1 MASLAET
8 YDVALVDL
16 DGVVYIGS
24 GPVDHAA
31 EALAKARAA
40 GMRLA
45 FVTNN
50 AARPPQAV
58 AEHLSRLGI
67 AVSSNEVVTSAQA
80 AARVLAEMLPKGA
93 GVLVVGGEGLV
104 AALQERG
111 LRPVSDLAGDPLA
124 VVQGFHPDVDWR
136 LLAEGSFAVAA
147 GLPWVAS
154 NTDRTLPTPR
164 GTAPGNGTL
173 VDAIRAATGRAPT
186 VAGKPE
192 PPMHRE
198 AVLRSGARHPLVVGD
213 RLDTDIEG
221 ARRVGVDSLLVL
233 TGVTDPVG
241 LVRAP
246 AARRPT
252 YVGSDLRAL
261 GESADAVT
269 VRAGLARCGGA
280 SAAVEGGQLV
290 VRLSRG
296 HDTTAKLDILRAVCG
311 AAWAVDDPVTVR
323 GVETVLAEAGWSVHP
338 ATQGPY

>member
-16 DGVVYIGS
+16 DGVVYVGS

-31 EALAKARAA
+31 EALAKARAD

-67 AVSSNEVVTSAQA
+67 AVSSDEVVTSAQA
-80 AARVLAEMLPKGA
+80 AARVLADMLPTGA

-111 LRPVSDLAGDPLA
+111 LRPVRDLAGDPLA
-124 VVQGFHPDVDWR
+124 VIQGFHPDVDWR
-136 LLAEGSFAVAA
+136 MLAEGSYAVAA

-173 VDAIRAATGRAPT
+173 VDAIRTATGRAPT

-192 PPMHRE
+192 PPMHQE
-198 AVLRSGARHPLVVGD
+198 AILRSGARRPLVVGD

-221 ARRVGVDSLLVL
+221 ARRAGVDSLLVL

-246 AARRPT
+246 AAQHPT
-252 YVGSDLRAL
+252 YVAPDLRAL

-269 VRAGLARCGGA
+269 VQAGLARCGGA
-280 SAAVEGGQLV
+280 SAAIEGGRVV
-290 VRLSRG
+290 VRHSPG
-296 HDTTAKLDILRAVCG
+296 HDSSAKLDVLRAVCG
-311 AAWAVDDPVTVR
+311 AAWAAGDPVTVP
-323 GVETVLAEAGWSVHP
+323 GVETVLAEAGWIVHP
-338 ATQGPY
+338 STGAPY

>member
-1 MASLAET
+1 MASLAKT

-31 EALAKARAA
+31 EALAKARAD

-67 AVSSNEVVTSAQA
+67 AVSNDEVVTSAQA
-80 AARVLAEMLPKGA
+80 AARVLADMLPTGA

-111 LRPVSDLAGDPLA
+111 LRPVRDLAGDPLA

-136 LLAEGSFAVAA
+136 MLAEGSFAVAA

-154 NTDRTLPTPR
+154 NTDPTLPTPR

-192 PPMHRE
+192 PPMHQE
-198 AVLRSGARHPLVVGD
+198 AVLRSGARRPLVVGD

-221 ARRVGVDSLLVL
+221 ARRAGVDSLLVL

-246 AARRPT
+246 AAQHPT
-252 YVGSDLRAL
+252 YVAPDLRAL
-261 GESADAVT
+261 GESADTVT
-269 VRAGLARCGGA
+269 VQAGLARCGGA
-280 SAAVEGGQLV
+280 SAAIEGGHVV
-290 VRLSRG
+290 VRHSPG
-296 HDTTAKLDILRAVCG
+296 HDSTAKLDVLRAVCG
-311 AAWAVDDPVTVR
+311 AAWAAGDPVTVA
-323 GVETVLAEAGWSVHP
+323 GVETVLAEAGWTVHP
-338 ATQGPY
+338 STGAPY